1 MKKIDL
7 KAAHRDSRGVITDLL
22 QDENINAITA
32 ISFAKGAVRAN
43 HFHKKTYQWNY
54 VVSGRIKLAAKFPGK
69 PKKTAIMKKGDF
81 IVTVPNESHALQ
93 ALEAS
98 ELLVFTKGPR
108 GGKDYESDTFRLT
121 EPLLK

>member
-1 MKKIDL
+1 MKKISL
-7 KAAHRDSRGVITDLL
+7 KAAHSDSRGVITDLL
-22 QDENINAITA
+22 QSENVNAITA

-54 VVSGRIKLAAKFPGK
+54 VVSGKIKIAAKFPNK
-69 PKKTAIMKKGDF
+69 PKKIITMKKGDL
-81 IVTVPNESHALQ
+81 ILTVPNESHALQ
-93 ALEAS
+93 AIVPS

-121 EPLLK
+121 EPLI